1 MTAKVLIFL
10 YLRIIILLNKRKR
23 VARRSHRRLFKKQP
37 LGISRCNKK
46 NEKNKKKMITL
57 KNLVVGYPDGR
68 HTRQLNHAANE
79 EAHDGMLTCLIGANG
94 AGKSTLLRTIAGFQ
108 LPLEGTVLLG
118 GDDVRALSPR
128 QRAERMAVVLTD
140 RPDVMCTTVWEMV
153 ATGRAPFTGFWGR
166 LSGKDRDIV
175 TRSLRLVGI
184 EWMADRTVAS
194 LSDGERQKVMIAKA
208 LAQQTPIILLDEPT
222 AFLDYPSRVEAMQLL
237 LNIAH
242 EEHKTV
248 LLSTHD
254 LDLAI
259 HTADR
264 LWLFEKERWG
274 GEKEE
279 KTNETD
285 REEKIKYIEKEG
297 NEKEGTNKGKEI
309 KEEKE
314 ADKGK
319 EINAKST
326 LISGTPQELVSNGS
340 ISRFAKGALKCL

>member
-1 MTAKVLIFL
+1 
-10 YLRIIILLNKRKR
+10 
-23 VARRSHRRLFKKQP
+23 
-37 LGISRCNKK
+37 
-46 NEKNKKKMITL
+46 MITL
-57 KNLVVGYPDGR
+57 KNLVVGYHDGR

-208 LAQQTPIILLDEPT
+208 LAQQTPVVLLDEPT
-222 AFLDYPSRVEAMQLL
+222 AFLDYPSRVEVMQLL

-254 LDLAI
+254 LDLAL

-264 LWLFEKERWG
+264 IWLFEKGR
-274 GEKEE
+274 GEKKEEEEEEEEEEGKEEEEE
-279 KTNETD
+279 KKTNGDEMS
-285 REEKIKYIEKEG
+285 KI
-297 NEKEGTNKGKEI
+297 
-309 KEEKE
+309 
-314 ADKGK
+314 
-319 EINAKST
+319 
-326 LISGTPQELVSNGS
+326 ISGTPQELVSNGS

>member
-1 MTAKVLIFL
+1 
-10 YLRIIILLNKRKR
+10 
-23 VARRSHRRLFKKQP
+23 
-37 LGISRCNKK
+37 
-46 NEKNKKKMITL
+46 MITL

-68 HTRQLNHAANE
+68 HTRQLNHTANE

-166 LSGKDRDIV
+166 LSGKDRSIV
-175 TRSLRLVGI
+175 THSLRLVGI

-208 LAQQTPIILLDEPT
+208 LAQQTPVVLLDEPT
-222 AFLDYPSRVEAMQLL
+222 AFLDYPSRVEVMQLL

-254 LDLAI
+254 LDLDLQ
-259 HTADR
+259 TADR
-264 LWLFEKERWG
+264 LWLFEKER
-274 GEKEE
+274 GEKKEE
-279 KTNETD
+279 
-285 REEKIKYIEKEG
+285 EEGKE
-297 NEKEGTNKGKEI
+297 ERKEKGKE
-309 KEEKE
+309 
-314 ADKGK
+314 KGK
-319 EINAKST
+319 EKEKETNGNKMSKI
-326 LISGTPQELVSNGS
+326 ISGTPQELVSNGS

>member
-1 MTAKVLIFL
+1 M
-10 YLRIIILLNKRKR
+10 
-23 VARRSHRRLFKKQP
+23 HFKKQQ
-37 LGISRCNKK
+37 KK
-46 NEKNKKKMITL
+46 TKKNKKKMITL

-166 LSGKDRDIV
+166 LSGKDRNIV

-208 LAQQTPIILLDEPT
+208 LAQQTSVILLDEPT
-222 AFLDYPSRVEAMQLL
+222 AFLDYPSRVEVMQLL

-242 EEHKTV
+242 KEHKTV

-254 LDLAI
+254 LDLALQ
-259 HTADR
+259 TADR
-264 LWLFEKERWG
+264 IWLFEKER
-274 GEKEE
+274 GEKKEE
-279 KTNETD
+279 
-285 REEKIKYIEKEG
+285 EEGKE
-297 NEKEGTNKGKEI
+297 ERKEKGKE
-309 KEEKE
+309 KEKE
-314 ADKGK
+314 TNGNKMSK
-319 EINAKST
+319 I
-326 LISGTPQELVSNGS
+326 ISGTPQELVSNGS
-340 ISRFAKGALKCL
+340 ISRFAKGA

>member
-1 MTAKVLIFL
+1 MAAI
-10 YLRIIILLNKRKR
+10 
-23 VARRSHRRLFKKQP
+23 RLFKKQP
-37 LGISRCNKK
+37 LGISRSDHWAFQEATKD
-46 NEKNKKKMITL
+46 EKNKKKMITL

-79 EAHDGMLTCLIGANG
+79 EARDGMLTCLIGANG

-118 GDDVRALSPR
+118 SDDVRALSPR

-166 LSGKDRDIV
+166 LSGKDRNIV

-208 LAQQTPIILLDEPT
+208 LAQQTPVVLLDEPT
-222 AFLDYPSRVEAMQLL
+222 AFLDYPSRVEVMQLL

-254 LDLAI
+254 LDLAL
-259 HTADR
+259 HTANR
-264 LWLFEKERWG
+264 IWLFEKER
-274 GEKEE
+274 GEKKEE
-279 KTNETD
+279 EEGKEKEKKTNGD
-285 REEKIKYIEKEG
+285 KMSKI
-297 NEKEGTNKGKEI
+297 
-309 KEEKE
+309 
-314 ADKGK
+314 
-319 EINAKST
+319 
-326 LISGTPQELVSNGS
+326 ISGTPQELVSNGS
-340 ISRFAKGALKCL
+340 ISRFAKGA

>member
-1 MTAKVLIFL
+1 M
-10 YLRIIILLNKRKR
+10 
-23 VARRSHRRLFKKQP
+23 HFKKQQ
-37 LGISRCNKK
+37 KK
-46 NEKNKKKMITL
+46 TKKNKKKMITL

-166 LSGKDRDIV
+166 LSGKDRNIV

-208 LAQQTPIILLDEPT
+208 LAQQTPVILLDEPT
-222 AFLDYPSRVEAMQLL
+222 AFLDYPSRVEVMQLL

-254 LDLAI
+254 LDLALQ
-259 HTADR
+259 TADR
-264 LWLFEKERWG
+264 IWLFERER
-274 GEKEE
+274 GEKKEE
-279 KTNETD
+279 
-285 REEKIKYIEKEG
+285 EE
-297 NEKEGTNKGKEI
+297 GKEEEEE
-309 KEEKE
+309 EEKE
-314 ADKGK
+314 KKTNGDEMSK
-319 EINAKST
+319 I
-326 LISGTPQELVSNGS
+326 ISGTPQELVSNGS
-340 ISRFAKGALKCL
+340 ISRFAKGA

>member
-23 VARRSHRRLFKKQP
+23 VARSHRRHFKKKPQEAFQEEAIRHFKKQQ
-37 LGISRCNKK
+37 KK
-46 NEKNKKKMITL
+46 TKKNKKKMITL

-118 GDDVRALSPR
+118 GDDVRTLSPR

-166 LSGKDRDIV
+166 LSGKDRNIV

-208 LAQQTPIILLDEPT
+208 LAQQTPVVLLDEPT
-222 AFLDYPSRVEAMQLL
+222 AFLDYPSRVEVMQLL

-254 LDLAI
+254 LDLALQ
-259 HTADR
+259 TADR
-264 LWLFEKERWG
+264 LWLFERER
-274 GEKEE
+274 GEKKEE
-279 KTNETD
+279 
-285 REEKIKYIEKEG
+285 EE
-297 NEKEGTNKGKEI
+297 GKEEEEEEE
-309 KEEKE
+309 EEKE
-314 ADKGK
+314 KKTNGNK
-319 EINAKST
+319 MSKI
-326 LISGTPQELVSNGS
+326 ISGTPQELVSNGS
-340 ISRFAKGALKCL
+340 ISRFAKGA

>member
-23 VARRSHRRLFKKQP
+23 VAFQDAATG
-37 LGISRCNKK
+37 GISRSNKK
-46 NEKNKKKMITL
+46 TKKNKKKMITL

-166 LSGKDRDIV
+166 LSGKDRGIV

-208 LAQQTPIILLDEPT
+208 LAQQTPVILLDEPT
-222 AFLDYPSRVEAMQLL
+222 AFLDYPSRVEVMQLL

-242 EEHKTV
+242 KEHKTV

-254 LDLAI
+254 LDLALQ
-259 HTADR
+259 TADR
-264 LWLFEKERWG
+264 LWLFEKER
-274 GEKEE
+274 GEKKEE
-279 KTNETD
+279 
-285 REEKIKYIEKEG
+285 EE
-297 NEKEGTNKGKEI
+297 GKEEEEE
-309 KEEKE
+309 EEKE
-314 ADKGK
+314 K
-319 EINAKST
+319 EKKTNGDEMSKI
-326 LISGTPQELVSNGS
+326 ISGTPQELISNGS
-340 ISRFAKGALKCL
+340 ISRFAKGA

>member
-1 MTAKVLIFL
+1 
-10 YLRIIILLNKRKR
+10 
-23 VARRSHRRLFKKQP
+23 
-37 LGISRCNKK
+37 
-46 NEKNKKKMITL
+46 MITL

-208 LAQQTPIILLDEPT
+208 LAQQTPVVLLDEPT
-222 AFLDYPSRVEAMQLL
+222 AFLDYPSRVEVMQLL
-237 LNIAH
+237 HNIAH

-254 LDLAI
+254 LDLAL

-264 LWLFEKERWG
+264 IWLFEKERG
-274 GEKEE
+274 GEEKEE

-309 KEEKE
+309 KGREKKKEEKE

-340 ISRFAKGALKCL
+340 ISRFVKGA

>member
-1 MTAKVLIFL
+1 M
-10 YLRIIILLNKRKR
+10 
-23 VARRSHRRLFKKQP
+23 HFKKQQ
-37 LGISRCNKK
+37 KK
-46 NEKNKKKMITL
+46 TQKNKKKMITL

-108 LPLEGTVLLG
+108 LPLEGTVVLG

-166 LSGKDRDIV
+166 LSGKDRSIV

-208 LAQQTPIILLDEPT
+208 LAQQTPVILLDEPT
-222 AFLDYPSRVEAMQLL
+222 AFLDYPSRVEVMQLL

-254 LDLAI
+254 LDLALQ
-259 HTADR
+259 TADR
-264 LWLFEKERWG
+264 IWLFEKER
-274 GEKEE
+274 GEKKEE
-279 KTNETD
+279 
-285 REEKIKYIEKEG
+285 EEGKE
-297 NEKEGTNKGKEI
+297 ERKEKGKE
-309 KEEKE
+309 KEKE
-314 ADKGK
+314 TNGNKMSK
-319 EINAKST
+319 I
-326 LISGTPQELVSNGS
+326 ISGTPQELVSNGS
-340 ISRFAKGALKCL
+340 ISRFAKGA

>member
-1 MTAKVLIFL
+1 M
-10 YLRIIILLNKRKR
+10 
-23 VARRSHRRLFKKQP
+23 HFKKQH
-37 LGISRCNKK
+37 KK
-46 NEKNKKKMITL
+46 TKKNKKKMITL

-153 ATGRAPFTGFWGR
+153 ATGRAPFTGFWGH
-166 LSGKDRDIV
+166 LSGKDRGIV

-208 LAQQTPIILLDEPT
+208 LAQQTPVILLDEPT
-222 AFLDYPSRVEAMQLL
+222 AFLDYPSRVEVMQLL

-254 LDLAI
+254 LDLALQ
-259 HTADR
+259 TADR
-264 LWLFEKERWG
+264 IWLFERER
-274 GEKEE
+274 GEKKEE
-279 KTNETD
+279 
-285 REEKIKYIEKEG
+285 EE
-297 NEKEGTNKGKEI
+297 GKEEEEEEE
-309 KEEKE
+309 EEKE
-314 ADKGK
+314 KKTNGDEMSK
-319 EINAKST
+319 I
-326 LISGTPQELVSNGS
+326 ISGTPQELVSNGS
-340 ISRFAKGALKCL
+340 ISRFAKGTLKCL

>member
-1 MTAKVLIFL
+1 M
-10 YLRIIILLNKRKR
+10 
-23 VARRSHRRLFKKQP
+23 HFKKQQ
-37 LGISRCNKK
+37 KK
-46 NEKNKKKMITL
+46 TKKNKKKMITL

-166 LSGKDRDIV
+166 LSGKDRSIV

-208 LAQQTPIILLDEPT
+208 LAQQTPVILLDEPT
-222 AFLDYPSRVEAMQLL
+222 AFLDYPSRVEVMQLL

-254 LDLAI
+254 LDLALQ
-259 HTADR
+259 TADR
-264 LWLFEKERWG
+264 IWLFEKER
-274 GEKEE
+274 GEKKEE
-279 KTNETD
+279 
-285 REEKIKYIEKEG
+285 EEGKEERKEKEK
-297 NEKEGTNKGKEI
+297 EKETNGNKMSKI
-309 KEEKE
+309 
-314 ADKGK
+314 
-319 EINAKST
+319 
-326 LISGTPQELVSNGS
+326 ISGTPQELVSNGS
-340 ISRFAKGALKCL
+340 ISRFAKGA

>member
-1 MTAKVLIFL
+1 
-10 YLRIIILLNKRKR
+10 
-23 VARRSHRRLFKKQP
+23 
-37 LGISRCNKK
+37 
-46 NEKNKKKMITL
+46 MITL
-57 KNLVVGYPDGR
+57 KNFVVGYPDGR

-79 EAHDGMLTCLIGANG
+79 EARDGMLTCLIGANG

-175 TRSLRLVGI
+175 TRSLRLVDI

-222 AFLDYPSRVEAMQLL
+222 AFLDYPSRVEVMQLL

-254 LDLAI
+254 LDLVL

-264 LWLFEKERWG
+264 LWLFEKER
-274 GEKEE
+274 GEGKKEE

-309 KEEKE
+309 KEEDKKKEEKKKNKGKEKKEEKE

>member
-23 VARRSHRRLFKKQP
+23 VARRSHRRHFKKKPQEAFQEEAIRHFKKQQ
-37 LGISRCNKK
+37 KK
-46 NEKNKKKMITL
+46 TKKNKKKMITL

-166 LSGKDRDIV
+166 LSSKDRNIV

-208 LAQQTPIILLDEPT
+208 LAQQTPVILLDEPT
-222 AFLDYPSRVEAMQLL
+222 AFLDYPSRVEVMQLL

-242 EEHKTV
+242 KEHKTV

-254 LDLAI
+254 LDLALQ
-259 HTADR
+259 TADR
-264 LWLFEKERWG
+264 IWLFERER
-274 GEKEE
+274 GEKKEE
-279 KTNETD
+279 
-285 REEKIKYIEKEG
+285 EE
-297 NEKEGTNKGKEI
+297 GKEEE
-309 KEEKE
+309 EEKE
-314 ADKGK
+314 KKTNGNK
-319 EINAKST
+319 MSKI
-326 LISGTPQELVSNGS
+326 ISGTPQELVSNGS
-340 ISRFAKGALKCL
+340 ISRFAKGA

>member
-1 MTAKVLIFL
+1 
-10 YLRIIILLNKRKR
+10 
-23 VARRSHRRLFKKQP
+23 
-37 LGISRCNKK
+37 
-46 NEKNKKKMITL
+46 MITL

-108 LPLEGTVLLG
+108 SPLEGTVLLG

-166 LSGKDRDIV
+166 LSGKDRGIV

-184 EWMADRTVAS
+184 ERMADRTVAS

-208 LAQQTPIILLDEPT
+208 LAQQTPVILLDEPT
-222 AFLDYPSRVEAMQLL
+222 AFLDYPSRVEVMQLL

-242 EEHKTV
+242 KEHKTV

-254 LDLAI
+254 LDLALQ
-259 HTADR
+259 TADR

-274 GEKEE
+274 GEKKE

-309 KEEKE
+309 KGREKKKEEKE

-340 ISRFAKGALKCL
+340 ISRFAKGA

>member
-1 MTAKVLIFL
+1 M
-10 YLRIIILLNKRKR
+10 
-23 VARRSHRRLFKKQP
+23 HFKKQQ
-37 LGISRCNKK
+37 KK
-46 NEKNKKKMITL
+46 TKKNKKKMITL

-108 LPLEGTVLLG
+108 LPLEGTVVLG

-166 LSGKDRDIV
+166 LSGKDRSIV

-208 LAQQTPIILLDEPT
+208 LAQQTPVVLLDEPT
-222 AFLDYPSRVEAMQLL
+222 AFLDYPSRVEVMQLL

-254 LDLAI
+254 LDLALQ
-259 HTADR
+259 TADR
-264 LWLFEKERWG
+264 IWLFEKER
-274 GEKEE
+274 GEKKEE
-279 KTNETD
+279 
-285 REEKIKYIEKEG
+285 EEGKE
-297 NEKEGTNKGKEI
+297 ERKEKGKE
-309 KEEKE
+309 KEKE
-314 ADKGK
+314 TNGNKMSK
-319 EINAKST
+319 I
-326 LISGTPQELVSNGS
+326 ISGTPQELVSNGS
-340 ISRFAKGALKCL
+340 ISRFAKGA

>member
-23 VARRSHRRLFKKQP
+23 VARRSHRALLMAAIGLFKKQP
-37 LGISRCNKK
+37 LGISRSNKK

-79 EAHDGMLTCLIGANG
+79 EARDGMLTCLIGANG

-118 GDDVRALSPR
+118 GYDVRALSPR

-166 LSGKDRDIV
+166 LSGKDRNIV

-184 EWMADRTVAS
+184 EWMADRTVTS

-222 AFLDYPSRVEAMQLL
+222 AFLDYPSRVEVMQLL

-254 LDLAI
+254 LDLAL

-264 LWLFEKERWG
+264 IWLFEKER
-274 GEKEE
+274 GEKKEEEERKEEVKEEEEGKEEEEE
-279 KTNETD
+279 KKTNGD
-285 REEKIKYIEKEG
+285 KMSKI
-297 NEKEGTNKGKEI
+297 
-309 KEEKE
+309 
-314 ADKGK
+314 
-319 EINAKST
+319 
-326 LISGTPQELVSNGS
+326 ISGTPQELVSNGS
-340 ISRFAKGALKCL
+340 ISRFAKGA

>member
-1 MTAKVLIFL
+1 M
-10 YLRIIILLNKRKR
+10 
-23 VARRSHRRLFKKQP
+23 HFKKQQ
-37 LGISRCNKK
+37 KK
-46 NEKNKKKMITL
+46 TKKNKKKMITL

-108 LPLEGTVLLG
+108 LPLEGTVVLG

-166 LSGKDRDIV
+166 LSGKDRSIV

-208 LAQQTPIILLDEPT
+208 LAQQTPVVLLDEPT
-222 AFLDYPSRVEAMQLL
+222 AFLDYPSRVEVMQLL

-254 LDLAI
+254 LDLALQ
-259 HTADR
+259 TADR
-264 LWLFEKERWG
+264 IWLFEKER
-274 GEKEE
+274 GEKKEE
-279 KTNETD
+279 
-285 REEKIKYIEKEG
+285 EE
-297 NEKEGTNKGKEI
+297 GKEEEEE
-309 KEEKE
+309 EEKE
-314 ADKGK
+314 K
-319 EINAKST
+319 EKKTNGDEMSKI
-326 LISGTPQELVSNGS
+326 ISGTPQELVSNGS
-340 ISRFAKGALKCL
+340 ISRFAKGA

>member
-1 MTAKVLIFL
+1 
-10 YLRIIILLNKRKR
+10 
-23 VARRSHRRLFKKQP
+23 
-37 LGISRCNKK
+37 
-46 NEKNKKKMITL
+46 MITL

-79 EAHDGMLTCLIGANG
+79 EARDGMLTCLIGANG

-108 LPLEGTVLLG
+108 LPLEGTVLLS

-166 LSGKDRDIV
+166 LSGKDCDIV

-208 LAQQTPIILLDEPT
+208 LAQQTPVILLDEPT
-222 AFLDYPSRVEAMQLL
+222 AFLDYPSRVEVMQLL

-254 LDLAI
+254 LDLAL

-264 LWLFEKERWG
+264 LWLFEKERG
-274 GEKEE
+274 EKKEEEERKEEEEEEEEEKEKEKEKEE
-279 KTNETD
+279 EEEKKTNGDEMS
-285 REEKIKYIEKEG
+285 KI
-297 NEKEGTNKGKEI
+297 
-309 KEEKE
+309 
-314 ADKGK
+314 
-319 EINAKST
+319 
-326 LISGTPQELVSNGS
+326 ISGTPQELVSNGS
-340 ISRFAKGALKCL
+340 ISRFAKGA

>member
-1 MTAKVLIFL
+1 M
-10 YLRIIILLNKRKR
+10 
-23 VARRSHRRLFKKQP
+23 HFKKQQ
-37 LGISRCNKK
+37 KK
-46 NEKNKKKMITL
+46 TKKNKKKMITL

-166 LSGKDRDIV
+166 LSGKDRSIV

-208 LAQQTPIILLDEPT
+208 LAQQTPVILLDEPT
-222 AFLDYPSRVEAMQLL
+222 AFLDYPSRVEVMQLL

-254 LDLAI
+254 LDLALQ
-259 HTADR
+259 TADR
-264 LWLFEKERWG
+264 IWLFERKR
-274 GEKEE
+274 GEKKEE
-279 KTNETD
+279 
-285 REEKIKYIEKEG
+285 EEGKE
-297 NEKEGTNKGKEI
+297 ERKEKGKE
-309 KEEKE
+309 KETNGNKMS
-314 ADKGK
+314 K
-319 EINAKST
+319 I
-326 LISGTPQELVSNGS
+326 ISGTPQELVSNGS

>member
-1 MTAKVLIFL
+1 M
-10 YLRIIILLNKRKR
+10 
-23 VARRSHRRLFKKQP
+23 KQQ
-37 LGISRCNKK
+37 KTK
-46 NEKNKKKMITL
+46 KNKKKMITL

-166 LSGKDRDIV
+166 LSGKDRNIV

-254 LDLAI
+254 LDLALQ
-259 HTADR
+259 TADR
-264 LWLFEKERWG
+264 IWLFEKER
-274 GEKEE
+274 GEKKEEEERKEEVKDEEVGKEEEEEEEEEEE
-279 KTNETD
+279 KKTNGDEMS
-285 REEKIKYIEKEG
+285 KI
-297 NEKEGTNKGKEI
+297 
-309 KEEKE
+309 
-314 ADKGK
+314 
-319 EINAKST
+319 
-326 LISGTPQELVSNGS
+326 ISGTPQELVSNGS

>member
-1 MTAKVLIFL
+1 M
-10 YLRIIILLNKRKR
+10 
-23 VARRSHRRLFKKQP
+23 HFKKQQ
-37 LGISRCNKK
+37 KK
-46 NEKNKKKMITL
+46 TKKNKKKMITL

-166 LSGKDRDIV
+166 LSGKDRNIV

-208 LAQQTPIILLDEPT
+208 LAQQTPVVLLDEPT
-222 AFLDYPSRVEAMQLL
+222 AFLDYPSRVEVMQLL

-254 LDLAI
+254 LDLALQ
-259 HTADR
+259 TADR
-264 LWLFEKERWG
+264 LWLFERER
-274 GEKEE
+274 GEKKEE
-279 KTNETD
+279 
-285 REEKIKYIEKEG
+285 EE
-297 NEKEGTNKGKEI
+297 GKEEEEEEE
-309 KEEKE
+309 EEKE
-314 ADKGK
+314 KKTNGNK
-319 EINAKST
+319 MSKI
-326 LISGTPQELVSNGS
+326 ISGTPQELVSNGS
-340 ISRFAKGALKCL
+340 ISRFAKGA

>member
-23 VARRSHRRLFKKQP
+23 VARRSHRALLMAAIRLFKKQP
-37 LGISRCNKK
+37 LSISRSSHKAFQKAKK
-46 NEKNKKKMITL
+46 KTEKNKKKMITL

-166 LSGKDRDIV
+166 LSGKDRNIV

-208 LAQQTPIILLDEPT
+208 LAQQTPVILLDEPT
-222 AFLDYPSRVEAMQLL
+222 AFLDYPSRVEVMQLL

-254 LDLAI
+254 LDLAL

-264 LWLFEKERWG
+264 IWLFEKER
-274 GEKEE
+274 GEKKEE
-279 KTNETD
+279 
-285 REEKIKYIEKEG
+285 EEEERKE
-297 NEKEGTNKGKEI
+297 EVKEEGKEEE
-309 KEEKE
+309 EEKE
-314 ADKGK
+314 TNGDKMSK
-319 EINAKST
+319 I
-326 LISGTPQELVSNGS
+326 ISGTPQELVSNGS
-340 ISRFAKGALKCL
+340 ISRFAKGA

>member
-1 MTAKVLIFL
+1 M
-10 YLRIIILLNKRKR
+10 R
-23 VARRSHRRLFKKQP
+23 Q
-37 LGISRCNKK
+37 K

-79 EAHDGMLTCLIGANG
+79 EAHDCMLTCLIGANG

-118 GDDVRALSPR
+118 GDDVRTLSPR

-222 AFLDYPSRVEAMQLL
+222 AFLDYPSRVEVMQLL
-237 LNIAH
+237 FNIAH

-254 LDLAI
+254 LDLAL

-264 LWLFEKERWG
+264 LWLFERERGG

-309 KEEKE
+309 KEEEKKKE
-314 ADKGK
+314 EKKADKGK

>member
-23 VARRSHRRLFKKQP
+23 VARRSHRALLIAAIRLFKKQP
-37 LGISRCNKK
+37 LGISRSDHWAFQEATKD
-46 NEKNKKKMITL
+46 EKNKKKMITL

-79 EAHDGMLTCLIGANG
+79 EARDGMLTCLIGANG

-184 EWMADRTVAS
+184 EWMADRAVAS

-222 AFLDYPSRVEAMQLL
+222 AFLDYPSRVEVMQLL

-242 EEHKTV
+242 EENKTV

-254 LDLAI
+254 LDLAL

-264 LWLFEKERWG
+264 LWLFERER

-279 KTNETD
+279 EEEEKKTNGD
-285 REEKIKYIEKEG
+285 EKSII
-297 NEKEGTNKGKEI
+297 
-309 KEEKE
+309 
-314 ADKGK
+314 
-319 EINAKST
+319 
-326 LISGTPQELVSNGS
+326 ISGTPQELVSNGS

>member
-23 VARRSHRRLFKKQP
+23 VARRSHRALLMAAIRLFKKQP
-37 LGISRCNKK
+37 LGFSRSSHWAFQEATK

-79 EAHDGMLTCLIGANG
+79 EARDGMLTCLIGANG

-166 LSGKDRDIV
+166 LSGKDRNIV

-208 LAQQTPIILLDEPT
+208 LAQQTPVILLDEPT
-222 AFLDYPSRVEAMQLL
+222 AFLDYPSRVEVMQLL

-254 LDLAI
+254 LDLAL

-264 LWLFEKERWG
+264 IWLFEKER
-274 GEKEE
+274 GEKKEEEERKEEVKEEEEGKEEEEE
-279 KTNETD
+279 KKTNGD
-285 REEKIKYIEKEG
+285 KMSKI
-297 NEKEGTNKGKEI
+297 
-309 KEEKE
+309 
-314 ADKGK
+314 
-319 EINAKST
+319 
-326 LISGTPQELVSNGS
+326 ISGTPQELVSNGS
-340 ISRFAKGALKCL
+340 ISRFAKGA

>member
-1 MTAKVLIFL
+1 
-10 YLRIIILLNKRKR
+10 
-23 VARRSHRRLFKKQP
+23 
-37 LGISRCNKK
+37 
-46 NEKNKKKMITL
+46 MITL

-79 EAHDGMLTCLIGANG
+79 EARDGMLTCLIGANG

-166 LSGKDRDIV
+166 LSSKDRDIV

-184 EWMADRTVAS
+184 EWMADRTVTS

-208 LAQQTPIILLDEPT
+208 LAQQTPVILLDEPT
-222 AFLDYPSRVEAMQLL
+222 AFLDYPSRVEVMQLL

-254 LDLAI
+254 LDLAL

-264 LWLFEKERWG
+264 IWLFEKER
-274 GEKEE
+274 GEKKEEEEGKEEVKEEEEGKEEEEEEEEEEE
-279 KTNETD
+279 KKTNGDEMS
-285 REEKIKYIEKEG
+285 KI
-297 NEKEGTNKGKEI
+297 
-309 KEEKE
+309 
-314 ADKGK
+314 
-319 EINAKST
+319 
-326 LISGTPQELVSNGS
+326 ISGTPQELVSNGS
-340 ISRFAKGALKCL
+340 ISRFAKGA

>member
-1 MTAKVLIFL
+1 
-10 YLRIIILLNKRKR
+10 
-23 VARRSHRRLFKKQP
+23 
-37 LGISRCNKK
+37 
-46 NEKNKKKMITL
+46 MITL

-79 EAHDGMLTCLIGANG
+79 EARDGMLTCLIGANG

-166 LSGKDRDIV
+166 LSGKDRNIV

-208 LAQQTPIILLDEPT
+208 LAQQTPVVLLDEPT
-222 AFLDYPSRVEAMQLL
+222 AFLDYPSRVEVMQLL

-254 LDLAI
+254 LDLALQ
-259 HTADR
+259 TADR

-274 GEKEE
+274 GEKKD

-297 NEKEGTNKGKEI
+297 NEKEGTNKGKKI

-340 ISRFAKGALKCL
+340 ISRFAKGA

>member
-23 VARRSHRRLFKKQP
+23 VARRSHRALLMAAIRLFKKQP
-37 LGISRCNKK
+37 LGISRSDHWAFQEATKD
-46 NEKNKKKMITL
+46 EKNKKKMITL

-79 EAHDGMLTCLIGANG
+79 EARDGMLTCLIGANG

-222 AFLDYPSRVEAMQLL
+222 AFLDYPSRVEVMQLL

-254 LDLAI
+254 LDLAL

-264 LWLFEKERWG
+264 LWLFEKKR
-274 GEKEE
+274 GEKKEEEEGKEEEEE
-279 KTNETD
+279 KKTNGDEMS
-285 REEKIKYIEKEG
+285 KI
-297 NEKEGTNKGKEI
+297 
-309 KEEKE
+309 
-314 ADKGK
+314 
-319 EINAKST
+319 
-326 LISGTPQELVSNGS
+326 ISGTPQELVSNGS
-340 ISRFAKGALKCL
+340 ISRFAKGA

>member
-1 MTAKVLIFL
+1 M
-10 YLRIIILLNKRKR
+10 
-23 VARRSHRRLFKKQP
+23 HFKKQQ
-37 LGISRCNKK
+37 KK
-46 NEKNKKKMITL
+46 TKKNKKKMITL

-166 LSGKDRDIV
+166 LSGKDRNIV

-208 LAQQTPIILLDEPT
+208 LAQQTPVILLDEPT
-222 AFLDYPSRVEAMQLL
+222 AFLDYPSRVEVMQLL

-254 LDLAI
+254 LDLALQ
-259 HTADR
+259 TADR
-264 LWLFEKERWG
+264 LWLFERER
-274 GEKEE
+274 GEKKEE
-279 KTNETD
+279 
-285 REEKIKYIEKEG
+285 EE
-297 NEKEGTNKGKEI
+297 GKEEEEEEE
-309 KEEKE
+309 EEKE
-314 ADKGK
+314 KKTNGDEMSK
-319 EINAKST
+319 I
-326 LISGTPQELVSNGS
+326 ISGTPQELVSNGS
-340 ISRFAKGALKCL
+340 ISRFAKGA

>member
-1 MTAKVLIFL
+1 
-10 YLRIIILLNKRKR
+10 
-23 VARRSHRRLFKKQP
+23 
-37 LGISRCNKK
+37 
-46 NEKNKKKMITL
+46 MITL

-79 EAHDGMLTCLIGANG
+79 EARDGMLTCLIGANG

-108 LPLEGTVLLG
+108 LPIEGTVLLG

-222 AFLDYPSRVEAMQLL
+222 AFLDYPSRVEVMQLL

-254 LDLAI
+254 LDLAL

-264 LWLFEKERWG
+264 LWLFEKERG
-274 GEKEE
+274 ECEKEE

-309 KEEKE
+309 
-314 ADKGK
+314 
-319 EINAKST
+319 NAKST

-340 ISRFAKGALKCL
+340 ISRFAKGA

>member
-23 VARRSHRRLFKKQP
+23 VARRSHRALLMAATRLFKKQP
-37 LGISRCNKK
+37 LGISRSNKK

-108 LPLEGTVLLG
+108 LPLEGTVLLD

-166 LSGKDRDIV
+166 LSGKDRNIV

-184 EWMADRTVAS
+184 ERMADRAVAS

-208 LAQQTPIILLDEPT
+208 LAQQTPVILLDEPT
-222 AFLDYPSRVEAMQLL
+222 AFLDYPSRVEVMQLL

-254 LDLAI
+254 LDLAL

-264 LWLFEKERWG
+264 IWLFEKERG
-274 GEKEE
+274 EKKEEEEGKEKEE
-279 KTNETD
+279 
-285 REEKIKYIEKEG
+285 EEE
-297 NEKEGTNKGKEI
+297 
-309 KEEKE
+309 EEKE
-314 ADKGK
+314 EEEGK
-319 EINAKST
+319 EEEEEEEKKTNGDEMSKI
-326 LISGTPQELVSNGS
+326 ISGTPQELVSNGS
-340 ISRFAKGALKCL
+340 ISRFAKGA

>member
-1 MTAKVLIFL
+1 M
-10 YLRIIILLNKRKR
+10 
-23 VARRSHRRLFKKQP
+23 HFKKQQ
-37 LGISRCNKK
+37 KK
-46 NEKNKKKMITL
+46 TKKNKKKMITL

-166 LSGKDRDIV
+166 LSGKDRNIV

-208 LAQQTPIILLDEPT
+208 LAQQTPVILLDEPT
-222 AFLDYPSRVEAMQLL
+222 AFLDYPSRVEVMQLL

-254 LDLAI
+254 LDLALQ
-259 HTADR
+259 TADR
-264 LWLFEKERWG
+264 IWLFEKER
-274 GEKEE
+274 GEKKEE
-279 KTNETD
+279 
-285 REEKIKYIEKEG
+285 EEGKE
-297 NEKEGTNKGKEI
+297 ERKEKGKE
-309 KEEKE
+309 KEKE
-314 ADKGK
+314 TNGNKMSK
-319 EINAKST
+319 I
-326 LISGTPQELVSNGS
+326 ISGTPQELVSNGS
-340 ISRFAKGALKCL
+340 ISRFAKGA

>member
-1 MTAKVLIFL
+1 M
-10 YLRIIILLNKRKR
+10 
-23 VARRSHRRLFKKQP
+23 HFKKQQ
-37 LGISRCNKK
+37 KK
-46 NEKNKKKMITL
+46 TKKNKKKMITL

-108 LPLEGTVLLG
+108 LPLEGTVVLG

-166 LSGKDRDIV
+166 LSGKDRNIV

-208 LAQQTPIILLDEPT
+208 LAQQTSVILLDEPT
-222 AFLDYPSRVEAMQLL
+222 AFLDYPSRVEVMQLL

-254 LDLAI
+254 LDLALQ
-259 HTADR
+259 TADR
-264 LWLFEKERWG
+264 IWLFEKER
-274 GEKEE
+274 GEKKEE
-279 KTNETD
+279 
-285 REEKIKYIEKEG
+285 EE
-297 NEKEGTNKGKEI
+297 GKEEEEE
-309 KEEKE
+309 EEKE
-314 ADKGK
+314 KKTNGDEMSK
-319 EINAKST
+319 I
-326 LISGTPQELVSNGS
+326 ISGTPQELVSNGS
-340 ISRFAKGALKCL
+340 ISRFAKGA

>member
-1 MTAKVLIFL
+1 
-10 YLRIIILLNKRKR
+10 
-23 VARRSHRRLFKKQP
+23 
-37 LGISRCNKK
+37 
-46 NEKNKKKMITL
+46 MITL

-79 EAHDGMLTCLIGANG
+79 EARDGMLTCLIGANG

-166 LSGKDRDIV
+166 LSGKDRGIV

-194 LSDGERQKVMIAKA
+194 LSDGERQKVMIVKA

-222 AFLDYPSRVEAMQLL
+222 AFLDYPSRVEVMQLL

-254 LDLAI
+254 LDLAL

-264 LWLFEKERWG
+264 IWLFEKERWG
-274 GEKEE
+274 GEKKE

-297 NEKEGTNKGKEI
+297 NEKEGTR
-309 KEEKE
+309 EEK
-314 ADKGK
+314 GR
-319 EINAKST
+319 
-326 LISGTPQELVSNGS
+326 NGG
-340 ISRFAKGALKCL
+340 R

>member
-1 MTAKVLIFL
+1 M
-10 YLRIIILLNKRKR
+10 
-23 VARRSHRRLFKKQP
+23 HFKKQQ
-37 LGISRCNKK
+37 KK
-46 NEKNKKKMITL
+46 TKKNKKKMITL

-166 LSGKDRDIV
+166 LSGKDRGIV

-208 LAQQTPIILLDEPT
+208 LAQQTPVILLDEPT
-222 AFLDYPSRVEAMQLL
+222 AFLDYPSRVEVMQLL

-254 LDLAI
+254 LDLALQ
-259 HTADR
+259 TADR
-264 LWLFEKERWG
+264 IWLFERER
-274 GEKEE
+274 GEKKEE
-279 KTNETD
+279 
-285 REEKIKYIEKEG
+285 EE
-297 NEKEGTNKGKEI
+297 GKEEEEE
-309 KEEKE
+309 EEKE
-314 ADKGK
+314 K
-319 EINAKST
+319 EKKTNGDEMSKI
-326 LISGTPQELVSNGS
+326 ISGTPQELVSNGS

>member
-1 MTAKVLIFL
+1 
-10 YLRIIILLNKRKR
+10 
-23 VARRSHRRLFKKQP
+23 
-37 LGISRCNKK
+37 
-46 NEKNKKKMITL
+46 MITL

-166 LSGKDRDIV
+166 LSGKDRNIV

-208 LAQQTPIILLDEPT
+208 LAQQTPVVLLDEPT
-222 AFLDYPSRVEAMQLL
+222 AFLDYPSRVEVMQLL

-254 LDLAI
+254 LDLALQ
-259 HTADR
+259 TADR
-264 LWLFEKERWG
+264 IWLFEKER
-274 GEKEE
+274 GEKKEE
-279 KTNETD
+279 
-285 REEKIKYIEKEG
+285 EEGKEERKEKE
-297 NEKEGTNKGKEI
+297 KETNGDEMSKI
-309 KEEKE
+309 
-314 ADKGK
+314 
-319 EINAKST
+319 
-326 LISGTPQELVSNGS
+326 ISGTPQELVSNGS

>member
-57 KNLVVGYPDGR
+57 KNLVVGYPDDR